1 MLLSFLLFSSYGVI
15 GIHAEDI
22 DDNYIAHESIKALNL
37 TMSQKYEDSI
47 PIYEQLIAALQK
59 KNSSPE
65 IIAIWLKGL
74 ATCKL
79 NIGKTGEAERL
90 YLNALKS
97 LSSPQYDNVEIV
109 RHLYDALSV
118 VYTQT
123 KNYEKASILNDKA
136 KILYE
141 KNLDLG
147 DGYVQCLSNAALI
160 QAKKGYKT
168 LAKMYIDIALRQAKK
183 NLKDT
188 LLFDDIIYSI
198 AETSGNASLSNNS
211 YISLRMLP
219 YISILNNA
227 SMIYLQLGY
236 YSDAIKTLKEA
247 IIKVEEYNLTEPL
260 PYNNLGYIYLCR
272 SKFSKA
278 AEWFQ
283 KSYKLCKV
291 PSEIVETG
299 MNAALALFCLVDS
312 SATKFCIEC
321 SNRMRSNIQEMFS
334 FMSGEERA
342 IYWKHFEYFLPL
354 LNLILYERGT
364 FSDFGTIYDN
374 ILETKGLLLRSTN
387 AIRDAVMGA
396 DNENDK
402 RDYIR
407 IQQLRQQLQTERKED
422 VISELTKKIEEI
434 DKRLSEHV
442 NSYADFA
449 ASKSIK
455 WENVRD
461 ALSADDVAIE
471 FYNIPL
477 VWGVD
482 SFHTMDGEPR
492 YCAITLRKG
501 YEYPHIIPLFM
512 EKTLDNIE
520 QEDFYVT
527 DSIYRLIWNPLEEEL
542 RGVNNIYFAADREL
556 HKIGIE
562 YAPMPD
568 GGIVGDKYNLYRLS
582 STRVLAENRYEKGA
596 DNAVLYG
603 GLRYDIGK
611 EELIAESRSGDYHP
625 SAASRTFTANDS
637 RYGVKYLPG
646 TLKEVE
652 AISQKFSNKPRLV
665 TDKSGTEES
674 FKSLAGSQIDII
686 HLATHG
692 FFWSEEDAKR
702 RNYAT
707 FLNPSNRLKR
717 SEEDKALLRSGL
729 LFSGA
734 NIGLKGET
742 LPDDVEDG
750 ILTALE
756 LSDMNLGN
764 VDMVVMSACES
775 GLGETFGEGVFGLQ
789 RGFKLAGANSLLMS
803 LWKVDDTATQLLMTD
818 FYRYYLSGKSKQ
830 ESLKLAQQ
838 TLRNNQVYSDP
849 KYWAG
854 FIMLDGYKAK

>member
-1 MLLSFLLFSSYGVI
+1 MLLSFFLFSSYGEIV
-15 GIHAEDI
+15 IHAEDI

-37 TMSQKYEDSI
+37 TMSHKYEDAI

-65 IIAIWLKGL
+65 IISIWLNGL

-79 NIGKTGEAERL
+79 NIGKTGDAERL
-90 YLNALKS
+90 YLDALKS
-97 LSSPQYDNVEIV
+97 LSNPQYDNVKIV
-109 RHLYDALSV
+109 RHLYNALSV

-136 KILYE
+136 KLLYE

-147 DGYVQCLSNAALI
+147 DGYLQCLTNAALI
-160 QAKKGYKT
+160 QAEKGYKT

-188 LLFDDIIYSI
+188 LLFDDNIYSI
-198 AETSGNASLSNNS
+198 AETSGNVGLSNNS
-211 YISLRMLP
+211 FISLRMLP

-236 YSDAIKTLKEA
+236 YGDAIKTLKEA
-247 IIKVEEYNLTEPL
+247 IIKMEEYNLTEPL
-260 PYNNLGYIYLCR
+260 PYNNLGYIYFCR

-299 MNAALALFCLVDS
+299 MNVALALFCSVDS
-312 SATKFCIEC
+312 SATKFCIEF

-354 LNLILYERGT
+354 LNLIIYERGT

-477 VWGVD
+477 VFGVD
-482 SFHTMDGEPR
+482 SVHTMDGEPR

-542 RGVNNIYFAADREL
+542 KGVKNIYFAADREL

-582 STRVLAENRYEKGA
+582 STRVLVENCAERSAY
-596 DNAVLYG
+596 NAVLYG
-603 GLRYDIGK
+603 GLRYNMGK
-611 EELIAESRSGDYHP
+611 EELIAESRLGDYHP
-625 SAASRTFTANDS
+625 LSASRAFTANDS

-646 TLKEVE
+646 TLKEVK

-665 TDKSGTEES
+665 TDISGTEES
-674 FKSLAGSQIDII
+674 FKSLAGLNIDII

-692 FFWSEEDAKR
+692 FFWSEEETKK
-702 RNYAT
+702 RNYVN
-707 FLNPSNRLKR
+707 FLNPSNRMKR
-717 SEEDKALLRSGL
+717 NEEDKALMRSGL
-729 LFSGA
+729 CFSGA

-750 ILTALE
+750 VLTALE
-756 LSDMNLGN
+756 LSNLNIGN

-775 GLGETFGEGVFGLQ
+775 GLGETSGEGVFGLQ
-789 RGFKLAGANSLLMS
+789 RGFKLAGANTLLMS
-803 LWKVDDTATQLLMTD
+803 LWKVDDAATQILMTE
-818 FYRYYLSGKSKQ
+818 FYRYYISGKSKQ

-838 TLRNNQVYSDP
+838 TLRNNQEYSDP

-854 FIMLDGYKAK
+854 FIMLDGE

>member
-1 MLLSFLLFSSYGVI
+1 MLLSFFLFSSYGEIV
-15 GIHAEDI
+15 IHAEDI

-37 TMSQKYEDSI
+37 TMSHKYEDAI

-65 IIAIWLKGL
+65 IISIWLNGL

-79 NIGKTGEAERL
+79 NIGKTGDAERL
-90 YLNALKS
+90 YLDALKS
-97 LSSPQYDNVEIV
+97 LSNPQYDNVKIV
-109 RHLYDALSV
+109 RHLYNALSV

-136 KILYE
+136 KLLYE

-147 DGYVQCLSNAALI
+147 DGYLQCLTNAALI
-160 QAKKGYKT
+160 QAEKGYKT

-188 LLFDDIIYSI
+188 LLFDDNIYSI
-198 AETSGNASLSNNS
+198 AETSGNVGLSNNS
-211 YISLRMLP
+211 FISLRMLP

-236 YSDAIKTLKEA
+236 YGDAIKTLKEA
-247 IIKVEEYNLTEPL
+247 IIKMEEYNLTEPL
-260 PYNNLGYIYLCR
+260 PYNNLGYIYFCR

-299 MNAALALFCLVDS
+299 MNVALALFCSVDS
-312 SATKFCIEC
+312 SATKFCIEF

-354 LNLILYERGT
+354 LNLIIYERGT

-477 VWGVD
+477 VFGVD
-482 SFHTMDGEPR
+482 SVHTMDGEPR

-542 RGVNNIYFAADREL
+542 KGVKNIYFAADREL

-582 STRVLAENRYEKGA
+582 STRVLVENCAERSAY
-596 DNAVLYG
+596 NAVLYG
-603 GLRYDIGK
+603 GLRYNMGK
-611 EELIAESRSGDYHP
+611 EELIAESRLGDYHP
-625 SAASRTFTANDS
+625 LSASRAFTANDS

-646 TLKEVE
+646 TLKEVK

-665 TDKSGTEES
+665 TDISGTEES
-674 FKSLAGSQIDII
+674 FKSLAGLNIDII

-692 FFWSEEDAKR
+692 FFWSEEETKK
-702 RNYAT
+702 RNYVN
-707 FLNPSNRLKR
+707 FLNPSNRMKR
-717 SEEDKALLRSGL
+717 NEEDKALMRSGL
-729 LFSGA
+729 CFSGA

-750 ILTALE
+750 VLTALE
-756 LSDMNLGN
+756 LSNLNLGN

-775 GLGETFGEGVFGLQ
+775 GLGETFGDGVFGLQ
-789 RGFKLAGANSLLMS
+789 RGFKLAGANTLLMS

-830 ESLKLAQQ
+830 ESIKLAQQ

-854 FIMLDGYKAK
+854 FILLDGLN